1 MNAFT
6 TNARKTWNRKMT
18 VKTQIAIG
26 QKLAAILD
34 AAQAEEVDEVTTER
48 FTVISNPNA
57 KGSNGER
64 QRRFPNRNAASPKTA
79 PHRRTLLSGSGTA

>member
-18 VKTQIAIG
+18 VKTQNAIG

-34 AAQAEEVDEVTTER
+34 AAQAKRST
-48 FTVISNPNA
+48 
-57 KGSNGER
+57 K
-64 QRRFPNRNAASPKTA
+64 
-79 PHRRTLLSGSGTA
+79 